1 MSKRFDEILSDIRDM
16 RKMVVKQARR
26 YFDGDVQAA
35 DVTPIGYAGIAT
47 ASLARVEFDV
57 AQSLD
62 A

>member
-1 MSKRFDEILSDIRDM
+1 MEFE
-16 RKMVVKQARR
+16 RKQTVKVEVTTLRCNMGVR
-26 YFDGDVQAA
+26 YWEDGDVQAA